1 MSRRSFW
8 AWGLEQDEPTEQQV
22 REAAARLSQRYGVNV
37 EPVMPPRA
45 NDLQLRPPRI
55 SPPSSLAAICAADDH
70 DRAVH
75 TYGRSFRDRIRAYNL
90 QFPNPPDVVAHPTT
104 ENEVTAVLD
113 WCSSNGYAAI
123 PYGAA
128 VPPWPGSSRQ
138 RATTASSP

>member
-22 REAAARLSQRYGVNV
+22 REAAARLSQRYGVEV

-45 NDLQLRPPRI
+45 EDLRLRAPRI
-55 SPPSSLAAICAADDH
+55 SPPSSLAAICDTSDH

-90 QFPNPPDVVAHPTT
+90 QFPNPPDVVAHPTNGGGGYGGT
-104 ENEVTAVLD
+104 GLVL
-113 WCSSNGYAAI
+113 
-123 PYGAA
+123 
-128 VPPWPGSSRQ
+128 VV
-138 RATTASSP
+138 RATPPSLTAAAAQPSRASSLRTGTMAS

>member
-22 REAAARLSQRYGVNV
+22 REAAARLSQRYGVAI
-37 EPVMPPRA
+37 EPVMPPGA
-45 NDLQLRPPRI
+45 EDLQLRPPRI
-55 SPPSSLAAICAADDH
+55 SPPSSLAAICATDDH

-104 ENEVTAVLD
+104 EDEVTAVLD

-123 PYGAA
+123 PYGGA
-128 VPPWPGSSRQ
+128 VPPWRGSSRP
-138 RATTASSP
+138 RATKASSP